1 MALMTWNNGLSVNIK
16 EIDVQHKKLIEL
28 INQLHGAMGEGKGK
42 EASGK
47 ILSDLIYYTVS
58 HFTYEEKLFKQYG
71 YSEYEAHRKEHED
84 LTSQVKDFKSQFDKG
99 TLGLTLKLMTF
110 LKDWLNKHILGTDK
124 KYVAFLNS
132 KGVV

>member
-1 MALMTWNNGLSVNIK
+1 MALMTWNDGLSVNVK
-16 EIDVQHKKLIEL
+16 EIDAQHKKLIGL
-28 INQLHGAMGEGKGK
+28 INQLHGAMSEGKGK

-47 ILSDLIYYTVS
+47 ILSDLLYYTVS
-58 HFTYEEKLFKQYG
+58 HFTYEEKLFQQYG
-71 YSEYEAHRKEHED
+71 YAGYDAHRKDHED
-84 LTSQVKDFKSQFDKG
+84 LTGQVKDFKSQFDKG

-110 LKDWLNKHILGTDK
+110 LKDWLNNHILGTDK

>member
-42 EASGK
+42 EVSGK

-71 YSEYEAHRKEHED
+71 YSE
-84 LTSQVKDFKSQFDKG
+84 
-99 TLGLTLKLMTF
+99 
-110 LKDWLNKHILGTDK
+110 
-124 KYVAFLNS
+124 
-132 KGVV
+132 